1 MITLIVV
8 TAIFYI
14 PFHVGPPVLLSL
26 LYGRDARQRKSYS
39 QQILLDSFLTMVV
52 SIAAFFL
59 LWQTHL
65 GVALAIMAAMMAI
78 PYFRVW
84 KFRKASTGIEER
96 QGKEERKE

>member
-1 MITLIVV
+1 MFTLIIV

-26 LYGRDARQRKSYS
+26 LYGRDARQRKRYS

-65 GVALAIMAAMMAI
+65 GVALSIMAVMMAI
-78 PYFRVW
+78 PYLRIW
-84 KFRKASTGIEER
+84 KFRKASIGIEDL
-96 QGKEERKE
+96 QG

>member
-1 MITLIVV
+1 MFTVIVV

-26 LYGRDARQRKSYS
+26 LYGRDAQQRKSYS
-39 QQILLDSFLTMVV
+39 QQILMDSFLTMVV

-65 GVALAIMAAMMAI
+65 GIAIAIMAVMMAL

-84 KFRKASTGIEER
+84 KFRKASIGIDER
-96 QGKEERKE
+96 QDEEAG

>member
-1 MITLIVV
+1 MLTLILV

-26 LYGRDARQRKSYS
+26 LYGRDAQQRKSYS
-39 QQILLDSFLTMVV
+39 QKILLDSFLTLVI

-65 GVALAIMAAMMAI
+65 GAAIAVMVVMMAI

-84 KFRKASTGIEER
+84 KFRKAAL
-96 QGKEERKE
+96 KA

>member
-1 MITLIVV
+1 MFTLIIV

-26 LYGRDARQRKSYS
+26 LYGRDAQQRKSYT
-39 QQILLDSFLTMVV
+39 QQILLDSFLTLVV

-65 GVALAIMAAMMAI
+65 GIAIAIMLVMMAI
-78 PYFRVW
+78 PYLRVW
-84 KFRKASTGIEER
+84 KFRKAALRVDDPQDEEMD
-96 QGKEERKE
+96 

>member
-1 MITLIVV
+1 MFTLIIV

-26 LYGRDARQRKSYS
+26 LYGRDARQRKRSS
-39 QQILLDSFLTMVV
+39 QQIVLDSFLTMVV

-59 LWQTHL
+59 LWQNHL
-65 GVALAIMAAMMAI
+65 GVALLIMGVMMAL

-84 KFRKASTGIEER
+84 TFRKAAIGVEDLRDEE
-96 QGKEERKE
+96 KE

>member
-1 MITLIVV
+1 MLTLIVV

-26 LYGRDARQRKSYS
+26 LYGRDAQQRKSYS
-39 QQILLDSFLTMVV
+39 QKILLDSFLTLVV
-52 SIAAFFL
+52 SIGAFFL

-65 GVALAIMAAMMAI
+65 GAAIAVMLVMMAI

-84 KFRKASTGIEER
+84 KFRKAALNT
-96 QGKEERKE
+96 

>member
-1 MITLIVV
+1 MLTLIVV

-26 LYGRDARQRKSYS
+26 LYGRDAQQRKSYS
-39 QQILLDSFLTMVV
+39 QQILIESFLTMAV
-52 SIAAFFL
+52 SLAAFFL

-65 GVALAIMAAMMAI
+65 GVAIAIMVVMMAI

-84 KFRKASTGIEER
+84 KFRKAALRT
-96 QGKEERKE
+96 